1 MSSIERQT
9 ELNVVFLPCVLVVGE
24 ITPLTVDTRRLE
36 AFHMKCHQH
45 VARIQYR
52 QIGEACCILP
62 VKQCVNF
69 KSVVYVYR
77 ALHNTATQYL
87 VEDCQCQL
95 NCLRPWSTPTAIC
108 GRRHLYCPAYKSQ
121 ESTLATGAF
130 RLLVRG
136 CGTVYQWSC
145 ASHTLK

>member
-9 ELNVVFLPCVLVVGE
+9 ELNVDLFALCILVVGE

-36 AFHMKCHQH
+36 AFHMKCQQH

-69 KSVVYVYR
+69 KSAVYVYR

-95 NCLRPWSTPTAIC
+95 VSNP
-108 GRRHLYCPAYKSQ
+108 GRRRLRSVDVDTCTVQHTRVKKAPWRQELFGCWSAAVEQFISGVAPA
-121 ESTLATGAF
+121 T
-130 RLLVRG
+130 R
-136 CGTVYQWSC
+136 
-145 ASHTLK
+145 